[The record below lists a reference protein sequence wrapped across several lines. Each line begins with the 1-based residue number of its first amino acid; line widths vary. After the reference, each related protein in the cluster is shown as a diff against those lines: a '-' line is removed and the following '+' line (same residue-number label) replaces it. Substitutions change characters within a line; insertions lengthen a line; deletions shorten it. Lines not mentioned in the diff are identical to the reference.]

1 MTTFT
6 QTQIAQELGQ
16 YKQTSTDTLKSIV
29 DFIIEQ
35 MNPIYIRLN
44 SGESKIVNKKE
55 LIKMQKSM
63 TWTTNF

>member
-16 YKQTSTDTLKSIV
+16 YKQTSTDSLKSIV
-29 DFIIEQ
+29 DFTIEQ
-35 MNPIYIRLN
+35 MNPIFIRLN

-55 LIKMQKSM
+55 LVKMQKSM